1 MDRFD
6 DMRVFQTIA
15 RTSSITA
22 TAAEFDVAPSAVSR
36 RLKAL
41 EDRLGVQ
48 LVHRTTRT
56 LTLTPAGEAYL
67 AGATDILEAV
77 DHLEGGLQIGA
88 GTLTGRIRLS
98 APFSFALSALPDI
111 IKGFV
116 AENPGVELD
125 LHLTDSRVDLVAEG
139 FDLVLRIGELSN
151 SSLIAKRLKSITMAV
166 ATSPAQLKQHGPFE
180 TLEDLNGVPSVV
192 YTNIANGHIWP
203 FSGEE
208 RATTRP
214 VFRVNNGEMLR
225 EMAARGIGFVH
236 APRFILAPA
245 IEAGSLVEVLP
256 DRDWGSAQLSALYP
270 PMAHMPVR
278 LRTFIDYLADN
289 LKC

>member
-15 RTSSITA
+15 RTASITA

-41 EDRLGVQ
+41 EERLGVQ

-56 LTLTPAGEAYL
+56 LTLTPAGETYL
-67 AGATDILEAV
+67 AGTNDILDSVE
-77 DHLEGGLQIGA
+77 HLEGGLQIGA

-98 APFSFALSALPDI
+98 APFSFALTALPDVL
-111 IKGFV
+111 KGFV
-116 AENPGVELD
+116 DENPGVELD
-125 LHLTDSRVDLVAEG
+125 LQLTDSRVDLVGEG
-139 FDLVLRIGELSN
+139 FDLALRIGELSD
-151 SSLIAKRLKSITMAV
+151 SSLIAKRLCPVTMAV
-166 ATSPAQLKQHGPFE
+166 AGPPSLIEQHGPFE
-180 TLEDLNGVPSVV
+180 KPADFAGAPSVV
-192 YTNIANGHIWP
+192 YTNVPNSHIWT
-203 FSGEE
+203 FGDGETV
-208 RATTRP
+208 ATRP

-225 EMAARGIGFVH
+225 EMSVRGLGFVRE
-236 APRFILAPA
+236 PRFILAPA
-245 IEAGSLVEVLP
+245 IEAGQLIEILP
-256 DRDWGSAQLSALYP
+256 DINWGVSRLHAVYP

-278 LRTFIDYLADN
+278 LRTFIDYLAGA